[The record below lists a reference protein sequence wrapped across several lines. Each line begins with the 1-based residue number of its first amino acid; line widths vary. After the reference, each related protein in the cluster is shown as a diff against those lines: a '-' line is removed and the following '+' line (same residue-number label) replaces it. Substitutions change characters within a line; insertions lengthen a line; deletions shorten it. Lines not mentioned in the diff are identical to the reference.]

1 MTLKISWT
9 LNNHVSSKHQLGVH
23 WSISNFN
30 ISINFNFNKS
40 RLWHKIS
47 NWRQLT
53 YLLADVFINPRNIS
67 ISYPNMKKCMAIVFS
82 NKNVSLFSVFIRD
95 CKNCKIVVA
104 CQQFRTRDCS
114 KIDIFLC
121 CNTQPIIEASSG
133 MKFACYQ
140 YHYPE
145 LKSKCLAHQIN
156 YPI

>member
-1 MTLKISWT
+1 MFPLNISWESID
-9 LNNHVSSKHQLGVH
+9 LYVH
-23 WSISNFN
+23 
-30 ISINFNFNKS
+30 FNKS

-53 YLLADVFINPRNIS
+53 YLLARFFHS
-67 ISYPNMKKCMAIVFS
+67 SKKYIDFLSKYEKVHGYCFL

-156 YPI
+156 YPV

>member
-1 MTLKISWT
+1 MSSNIST
-9 LNNHVSSKHQLGVH
+9 GRFLHSSKIYTVL
-23 WSISNFN
+23 
-30 ISINFNFNKS
+30 
-40 RLWHKIS
+40 
-47 NWRQLT
+47 
-53 YLLADVFINPRNIS
+53 
-67 ISYPNMKKCMAIVFS
+67 ISYPNMKKVAILF
-82 NKNVSLFSVFIRD
+82 KIENVSLFSVFVRD

-145 LKSKCLAHQIN
+145 LKSKSLKHQVN
-156 YPI
+156 YNYQIPQTLKVK

>member
-1 MTLKISWT
+1 MLILSSNSHWFLLIKQNTYTIIENIISRRYNFKLMSSNIST
-9 LNNHVSSKHQLGVH
+9 GRFLHSSKIYIDFLSKYEKK
-23 WSISNFN
+23 WPLI
-30 ISINFNFNKS
+30 
-40 RLWHKIS
+40 KIE
-47 NWRQLT
+47 
-53 YLLADVFINPRNIS
+53 
-67 ISYPNMKKCMAIVFS
+67 
-82 NKNVSLFSVFIRD
+82 NVSLFSVFVRD

-145 LKSKCLAHQIN
+145 LKSKSLKHQVNN
-156 YPI
+156 YNYQITQTLKVK

>member
-1 MTLKISWT
+1 ML
-9 LNNHVSSKHQLGVH
+9 LNG
-23 WSISNFN
+23 
-30 ISINFNFNKS
+30 
-40 RLWHKIS
+40 
-47 NWRQLT
+47 
-53 YLLADVFINPRNIS
+53 
-67 ISYPNMKKCMAIVFS
+67 

-114 KIDIFLC
+114 KIDVFLC

-145 LKSKCLAHQIN
+145 LKSKGLILNPHKVQKGICPLILSVYIELVKDIKIKIASFSYNN
-156 YPI
+156 YTGRKRVI

>member
-1 MTLKISWT
+1 MFPLNISW
-9 LNNHVSSKHQLGVH
+9 K
-23 WSISNFN
+23 SIDLWEHFK
-30 ISINFNFNKS
+30 KS

-53 YLLADVFINPRNIS
+53 YLLADFFIHPRNIS
-67 ISYPNMKKCMAIVFS
+67 ISYPNMKKVHGYCFS

-156 YPI
+156 YPV